1 MMKTAPTPTPEALA
15 PLYFMKPRVKQLC
28 SVLALSLALGAC
40 ATNANVES
48 ARTNAPDAPLTD
60 LAWAAAERGDYY
72 AAIPI
77 FRRAH
82 RANSGDA
89 EPLYGLGKALMAVG
103 QYADAVQ
110 VLQKAVENDGS
121 HGASYQALG
130 QALLMLGDY
139 AGAVEAMRSA
149 VANQGRRASAV
160 AALGV
165 ALDAYGYHD
174 EAVQTLREA
183 RSSAPD
189 NLDILSNLGLS
200 LALYGNVDEAIEILE
215 EAVRDGRSKAKHRQN
230 LALAYAL
237 AGDIDKAVA
246 MASIDLDYRSV
257 QANIT
262 FIDMVRA
269 LPAQQRMATLL
280 SASANTKRTA
290 DGHAFRGKAVEDE
303 TTRATLARLLPDQR
317 AEEMSMQVAQVEEE
331 VDPVGLGGVP
341 PLLEP
346 TGWAVQIAAYRKIE
360 HLAPGWTYLS
370 TKYAHIIGGL
380 EPRRSEV
387 DHPQSNRGPVGFFYR
402 LNAGPLTSKE
412 EAVAVCNQMQAEGGE
427 CWVRPP
433 EPAEG
438 KLPQDPAAE
447 QDFISSVDHDAVM
460 NRVALDVIKRA
471 EAAPEQMVA
480 ETDVE
485 DLEVKAREEV
495 AEVEA
500 PEALQVEAREEVA
513 EVETPEAVVV
523 EASTEVRE
531 ITPATSTMVAAVE
544 DTGEEEL
551 IVFGGDGEDVAQDTP
566 LVETLA
572 AGETPKEVLPA
583 NFGSDGVINLSK
595 KDEESSVNVISA
607 FEEAEKSLFEEAV
620 VGFPTDL
627 EEPPLEE
634 TGSEDEEG
642 QH

>member
-1 MMKTAPTPTPEALA
+1 MKTAPTFTPEALA
-15 PLYFMKPRVKQLC
+15 PLSSMRPRVKQLC

-40 ATNANVES
+40 ASNANVQS
-48 ARTNAPDAPLTD
+48 ARVNAPDAPLTD

-82 RANSGDA
+82 RADSGDA
-89 EPLYGLGKALMAVG
+89 EPLYGLGKTLMAVG

-110 VLQKAVENDGS
+110 VLQKAVNNDSS

-139 AGAVEAMRSA
+139 TGAVEAMRSA
-149 VANQGRRASAV
+149 VANQGRRASTV
-160 AALGV
+160 AALGI
-165 ALDAYGYHD
+165 ALDAYGSHD
-174 EAVQTLREA
+174 EAVQMLREA
-183 RSSAPD
+183 RSTSPD
-189 NLDILSNLGLS
+189 DLDILSNLGLS
-200 LALYGNVDEAIEILE
+200 LALHGNVDESIEILE

-237 AGDIDKAVA
+237 ADEFDKAVA

-262 FIDMVRA
+262 FIDMIRA

-280 SASANTKRTA
+280 RASVNTKRTT
-290 DGHAFRGKAVEDE
+290 DGHAFRGKTVENE

-317 AEEMSMQVAQVEEE
+317 AEDMSMQVAQVEED

-387 DHPQSNRGPVGFFYR
+387 DHPPSDRGPVGFFYR

-447 QDFISSVDHDAVM
+447 QDFISSADHDAVM
-460 NRVALDVIKRA
+460 NQVALDVIKQA
-471 EAAPEQMVA
+471 SPAPEQMVA
-480 ETDVE
+480 ETTV
-485 DLEVKAREEV
+485 EEV
-495 AEVEA
+495 E
-500 PEALQVEAREEVA
+500 VEAREDVA
-513 EVETPEAVVV
+513 EVTAPDSLQVETREGVAEIVSPVAMTV
-523 EASTEVRE
+523 EANDGVRE
-531 ITPATSTMVAAVE
+531 ITPATSTMVAATE
-544 DTGEEEL
+544 DADEEEL
-551 IVFGGDGEDVAQDTP
+551 IVFGGDENEITRDTP
-566 LVETLA
+566 TVDTLA
-572 AGETPKEVLPA
+572 ADETPKEVLPA
-583 NFGSDGVINLSK
+583 NFGTDGVINLSK

-620 VGFPTDL
+620 VGFPSEL